1 LLTFDLAMNEAEI
14 LKKFGEKLRA
24 LRKEKGLSM
33 QTLANMAEIELSQV
47 YRIETAKINP
57 KLLTIVKL
65 AKALKVNP
73 IEIISSLPID

>member
-1 LLTFDLAMNEAEI
+1 MLTFDLAMNEAEI